1 MRRPSPAQ
9 LARAERAQAERRR
22 RALIFL
28 ADWEKPMPPCCG
40 VGIGQLV
47 WLEGQGYARRLPD
60 RDRVGDLRFEITDQ
74 GREAL
79 CQDI

>member
-1 MRRPSPAQ
+1 
-9 LARAERAQAERRR
+9 
-22 RALIFL
+22 
-28 ADWEKPMPPCCG
+28 MPPCCG